1 MTLHQTEQLF
11 TTLSSLAKTSMPIR
25 LAYKITKLLN
35 QIEKDYNFYIEETK
49 KIIIKYAER
58 DEQGQLIST
67 ENGSITLQKNLISE
81 AEKDLLDLSEIEVD
95 LPSISFMLDELET
108 LNITPSDLQ
117 SLLPFIEE

>member
-35 QIEKDYNFYIEETK
+35 QIEKDYSFYIEETK
-49 KIIIKYAER
+49 KIIVKYAER

-81 AEKDLLDLSEIEVD
+81 AEKDLLELSEIEVD
-95 LPSISFMLDELET
+95 LPSISFTLDELET

-117 SLLPFIEE
+117 PLLPFIEE

>member
-81 AEKDLLDLSEIEVD
+81 AEKDLLELSEIEVD
-95 LPSISFMLDELET
+95 LPSISFTLDELET

>member
-81 AEKDLLDLSEIEVD
+81 AEKELLELSEIEVD
-95 LPSISFMLDELET
+95 LPSISFTLDELET